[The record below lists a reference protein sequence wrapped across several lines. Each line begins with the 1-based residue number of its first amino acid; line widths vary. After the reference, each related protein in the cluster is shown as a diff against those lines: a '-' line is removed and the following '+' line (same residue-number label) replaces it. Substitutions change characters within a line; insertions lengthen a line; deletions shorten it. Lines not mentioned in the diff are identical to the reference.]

1 MAVSCDPE
9 HLALHSPIESL
20 HWRFERALRPSDTNP
35 SGFAD
40 RASQVGV
47 RFNGFYLFQ
56 ITDSREEMAA

>member
-20 HWRFERALRPSDTNP
+20 HWTFERALRPSDMGP
-35 SGFAD
+35 PGLD